1 MKTLLRNTR
10 IALALGLGAFMSMFA
25 VVAMAAWPNGPVRI
39 IMPAAPGGSSD
50 PLARVTAQ
58 ELEKQLGESFIVE
71 NKPGANGNL
80 GASSVAKAKP
90 DGQTLLFS
98 WTGTLVSAVTL
109 YHSKPFDPVKDFE
122 PIVMI
127 GAVPNVVITSG
138 DLPVKNMQE
147 LTEYIKSHPDKLSFG
162 STGSGSSWHL
172 SGELYKKLEGVSM
185 EHVPYTSS
193 STALT
198 DLMAGRLQVMFP
210 GTAAVV
216 PFLHDKKMRILAI
229 MDESRMETLPG
240 IPTTKEQNYP
250 DLKSASWFALLAP
263 KGTPREV
270 TDKINAIINSAL
282 KRPEFRNKLIQMGY
296 IPLGGTSNEF
306 ANYMAAEIVKWNDVV
321 KFSGAKID

>member
-10 IALALGLGAFMSMFA
+10 IAFMLGLGAFMSMFTMA
-25 VVAMAAWPNGPVRI
+25 ATAAWPNGPVRI

-58 ELEKQLGESFIVE
+58 ELEKQLGKSFIVE

-109 YHSKPFDPVKDFE
+109 YHSEPFDPVKDFE

-127 GAVPNVVITSG
+127 GSVPNVVITSG
-138 DLPVKNMQE
+138 DLPVTNMKE
-147 LTEYIKSHPDKLSFG
+147 LTDYIKAHPDKLSFG

-172 SGELYKKLEGVSM
+172 SGELYKKLNMVSM

-240 IPTTKEQNYP
+240 IPTTKEQGYP
-250 DLKSASWFALLAP
+250 DLQSASWFALLAP
-263 KGTPREV
+263 KGTPKEV
-270 TDKINAIINSAL
+270 TEKINKIVNDAL
-282 KRPEFRNKLIQMGY
+282 NRPDFRQKLVQMGY
-296 IPLGGTSNEF
+296 KPLGGTPNEF
-306 ANYMAAEIVKWNDVV
+306 AKYMEEEIVRWNEVV